1 MGLAEPAGCEAVA
14 SHTVQW
20 TGMKKVRFGVV
31 GVGGWGRVHTEVY
44 STHHLASLTAVC
56 DLVEERA
63 EQVAAHHGG
72 CKVYTDAAA
81 MVRDPEIDAVAV
93 ATPDFAH
100 AGPVVAAAEAGKHII
115 VEKPLATTHEDLDR
129 IGAAVRSAGVV
140 FMVDFH
146 CRWCPPI
153 VIARDDIAQGKL
165 GSIISGYLRL
175 NDTIHVPTEMLS
187 WAGNSSVLWFL
198 GSHAVDTLRYLF
210 DDEVER
216 VYAVARSE
224 VLKAKGIDVPDI
236 YQAILEFQS
245 GIIVTLEN
253 NWIVPNTNPSVNDF
267 KVNILGS
274 KGMINMDLTHN
285 QLIERYLED
294 SSDHPDILDGP
305 LIRDRRVG
313 LAYESVR
320 DFVECVA
327 TGKQVQ
333 STLEDGCKVTKVLLA
348 IIESA
353 ERRAPVAVSY

>member
-1 MGLAEPAGCEAVA
+1 M
-14 SHTVQW
+14 Q
-20 TGMKKVRFGVV
+20 KVRFGVV
-31 GVGGWGRVHTEVY
+31 GVGGWGQVHTEVY
-44 STHHLASLTAVC
+44 STHHLASLAAVC
-56 DLVEERA
+56 DLDEDRA
-63 EQVAAHHGG
+63 KEAADRHGAG
-72 CKVYTDAAA
+72 KVYTDYAE

-100 AGPVVAAAEAGKHII
+100 AGPVVAAAEAAKHII

-129 IGAAVRSAGVV
+129 IGAAVRSAGVT

-153 VIARDDIAQGKL
+153 VIARDDIAAGKL
-165 GSIISGYLRL
+165 GSIVSGYLRL
-175 NDTIHVPTEMLS
+175 NDTIHVPTEMLR
-187 WAGNSSVLWFL
+187 WAGESSVLWFL

-236 YQAILEFQS
+236 YQTILEFRS
-245 GIIVTLEN
+245 GVIVTLEN

-267 KVNILGS
+267 KVNVLGS

-294 SSDHPDILDGP
+294 MSDHPDILDGP
-305 LIRDRRVG
+305 LIRDRRTG

-320 DFVECVA
+320 DFVDCVA
-327 TGKQVQ
+327 TGKKVEV
-333 STLEDGCKVTKVLLA
+333 TLEDGHNVTKVLLA
-348 IIESA
+348 IIDSA
-353 ERRAPVAVSY
+353 ERREPVVVTY